1 MWSRGGHNV
10 ICERSLYN
18 QKKSRKE
25 NTIHMLCV
33 SICVCG
39 HLCVLCFCSE
49 WKLLADWYCLSLI
62 SYIPCK
68 VYTYI
73 IVHFKYIF
81 RMDCNFRMCNTYVLD
96 KMYQQWKLLNSNAQ
110 ETNKLVQVTYKF
122 VFRKFNHMQLFY
134 SWYLKNLRIMQKFST
149 NSRVMEFLLYQHTI
163 NIQFK
168 LVSNM
173 VNE

>member
-1 MWSRGGHNV
+1 MCVWAFV
-10 ICERSLYN
+10 CV
-18 QKKSRKE
+18 
-25 NTIHMLCV
+25 MLLFRMK
-33 SICVCG
+33 ITRW
-39 HLCVLCFCSE
+39 LI
-49 WKLLADWYCLSLI
+49 LLVAYI
-62 SYIPCK
+62 IYIPCK

-81 RMDCNFRMCNTYVLD
+81 RMDCNFLMCLHKKCNTYVLD